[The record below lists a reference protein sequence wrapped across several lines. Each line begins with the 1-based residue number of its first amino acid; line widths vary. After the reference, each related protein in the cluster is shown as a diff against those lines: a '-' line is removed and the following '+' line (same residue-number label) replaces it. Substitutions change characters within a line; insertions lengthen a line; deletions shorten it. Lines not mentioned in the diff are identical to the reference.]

1 MNHDEG
7 RSGKGFFESE
17 IHLTAEEERLLRA
30 FRQFHTMKSP
40 ETAACGMNR
49 SEIRVLMQIHSYMQK
64 HPDEEG
70 MPVSTLSENSH
81 MMKAAI
87 SRSLKELER
96 QGCILRIQ
104 DPDDRR
110 YTLALL
116 KQPGKEKIT
125 QILEQTQRMFDLI
138 VERLPVEEIDKIVDG
153 LNKLYQAVSDSMAQ
167 MNSENSETSEK

>member
-1 MNHDEG
+1 
-7 RSGKGFFESE
+7 
-17 IHLTAEEERLLRA
+17 
-30 FRQFHTMKSP
+30 
-40 ETAACGMNR
+40 
-49 SEIRVLMQIHSYMQK
+49 
-64 HPDEEG
+64 
-70 MPVSTLSENSH
+70 

-116 KQPGKEKIT
+116 TQPGKEKIT